1 MKTSIYLLAVLGGSL
16 LASCSSDSITP
27 QPEPGQTAR
36 IEVTLTGSNT
46 GTRANGSTLPVDGAA
61 DEQKVNNIV
70 IGIFKNSDGSIVTI
84 QDLSSPK
91 VGTTDADK
99 NVITCPLT
107 GTSDVTCTGVVVANV
122 PASSITAL
130 KSSTTKTDFLSKTI
144 SLEKATST
152 NSDGTAPQLSA
163 NLPMS
168 GDIKETT
175 VSSFSLTPGGTKT
188 GLSVQLTRMASRI
201 TLTSL
206 GANFTSSAYP
216 NAKFKLQRVLLR
228 DAIASTNVTTSATA
242 SSAMPSSPSYLTGGG
257 TWSGTAWDESANPYL
272 FDDLG
277 TALEITSSTT
287 LPGGNYYWFYAFAND
302 GSSSPTSFV
311 IQGIFDV
318 DGDFDTTGD
327 ASTVF
332 YPVIVNKNQPGT
344 TYSGGATTGTTT
356 GSISRNTLYNLAV
369 TLKNKGVSSPTEN
382 INPANLEINVSVAG
396 WPAAIVQTVDFN

>member
-1 MKTSIYLLAVLGGSL
+1 MKTSIYLLAALGVGL

-27 QPEPGQTAR
+27 QIEPGQSQTAR
-36 IEVTLTGSNT
+36 IEVTLTSNNT
-46 GTRANGSTLPVDGAA
+46 GTRVNGSTLPVDGAA

-70 IGIFKNSDGSIVTI
+70 IGIFKGEEVLTV
-84 QDLSSPK
+84 QDITGPSVSAAN
-91 VGTTDADK
+91 T
-99 NVITCPLT
+99 ITCPLT
-107 GTSDVTCTGVVVANV
+107 GMSDVTCTGVVVANV

-130 KSSTTKTDFLSKTI
+130 KNSTSRTDFLDKTI

-206 GANFTSSAYP
+206 SANFTSSAYP

-228 DAIASTNVTTSATA
+228 DAISATNVTTLATA
-242 SSAMPSSPSYLTGGG
+242 SDAMPSSPSYLTGGG
-257 TWSGTAWDESANPYL
+257 TWSGTAWDDTNPYL

-277 TALEITSSTT
+277 TALEITSTTT

-302 GSSSPTSFV
+302 GSSSPTAFV

-318 DGDFDTTGD
+318 DGDFDTAGD